1 MPRTLGLTFVLVVL
15 TCRLQVL
22 VVDTQRKR
30 VSLTAKKTL
39 LDSDLPIVAS
49 FEDAKIGIV
58 TNAVIFRI
66 TDKQLMVEFFNNVK
80 AMIPMREVR

>member
-1 MPRTLGLTFVLVVL
+1 M
-15 TCRLQVL
+15 
-22 VVDTQRKR
+22 VDAQRKR

-49 FEDAKIGIV
+49 FEDAKIGLV